1 MSAPSGGLFIF
12 GWPQDADSSTAFVH
26 GRRQARERE
35 LGKANMRAAIIMS
48 ALPPKA
54 DMCGAIGDVR

>member
-12 GWPQDADSSTAFVH
+12 GWPQDADSSAAFVH

-35 LGKANMRAAIIMS
+35 LGKSKHARCNYHVSDI
-48 ALPPKA
+48 
-54 DMCGAIGDVR
+54 